1 MADAVVSKTTEGNF
15 ISVRLRSPAP
25 RFEREI
31 SLFKH
36 LEGLVSLFNPENGQ
50 EMVKKNPAPTGNLR
64 HITLLSGI
72 WSGPR

>member
-1 MADAVVSKTTEGNF
+1 
-15 ISVRLRSPAP
+15 
-25 RFEREI
+25 
-31 SLFKH
+31 